1 MTLERNKGS
10 LVCFLL
16 SSHITTFFQK
26 PASPQCCG
34 DGLESV
40 GGIQAPNLLEI
51 KEIWQDKLHK
61 NWELETAKV
70 K

>member
-1 MTLERNKGS
+1 MTLERNKAS

-51 KEIWQDKLHK
+51 EEMWQD
-61 NWELETAKV
+61 
-70 K
+70 